1 MKIQLKEN
9 NFSIKIK
16 KDVSNTEEPNSVRPN
31 FVRPNFVRPNIDH
44 LIKRILIERR
54 KEQRKNFTIFATIIL
69 VIAVSM
75 ALSINN

>member
-16 KDVSNTEEPNSVRPN
+16 KDVSNTEE
-31 FVRPNFVRPNIDH
+31 PNFVRPNIDH

-54 KEQRKNFTIFATIIL
+54 KEQRKNFIIFSTIIL
-69 VIAVSM
+69 VIAGSM
-75 ALSINN
+75 VLSINN

>member
-16 KDVSNTEEPNSVRPN
+16 KDVSNTEKPNS
-31 FVRPNFVRPNIDH
+31 VRPNIDH

-69 VIAVSM
+69 VIAGSM

>member
-16 KDVSNTEEPNSVRPN
+16 KDVSNTEEPNL
-31 FVRPNFVRPNIDH
+31 VRPNIDH

-54 KEQRKNFTIFATIIL
+54 KEQRKNFIIFSTIIL
-69 VIAVSM
+69 VIAGSM
-75 ALSINN
+75 VLSINN

>member
-16 KDVSNTEEPNSVRPN
+16 KDVSNTEE
-31 FVRPNFVRPNIDH
+31 PNFVRPNIDH

-54 KEQRKNFTIFATIIL
+54 KEQRKNFIIFATIIL
-69 VIAVSM
+69 VIAGSM

>member
-16 KDVSNTEEPNSVRPN
+16 KDVSNTEEPN
-31 FVRPNFVRPNIDH
+31 FVRPNRPNIDH

>member
-16 KDVSNTEEPNSVRPN
+16 KDVSNTEE
-31 FVRPNFVRPNIDH
+31 PNFVRPNIDH

-54 KEQRKNFTIFATIIL
+54 KEQRKNFIIFATIIL
-69 VIAVSM
+69 VIAGSM
-75 ALSINN
+75 VLSINN

>member
-16 KDVSNTEEPNSVRPN
+16 KDVSNTEE
-31 FVRPNFVRPNIDH
+31 PNFVRPNIDH

-69 VIAVSM
+69 VIVGSM

>member
-16 KDVSNTEEPNSVRPN
+16 KDVSNTEE
-31 FVRPNFVRPNIDH
+31 PNFVRPNIDH

-69 VIAVSM
+69 VIAGSM